1 MSTLRDQLL
10 TKRDQATAEVTKL
23 DKLVGWCSEA
33 AHQPLASPP
42 TTLQIYQGETEY
54 LQADYTLCGTVFK
67 GFEGFLSSKDAI
79 RKRNRMLR
87 VEDRL
92 WSLSSRTSPAVL
104 ELEQQLAESLPDT
117 MSRGGKGIFGK
128 GAGYKGRRSTLL

>member
-1 MSTLRDQLL
+1 
-10 TKRDQATAEVTKL
+10 
-23 DKLVGWCSEA
+23 
-33 AHQPLASPP
+33 
-42 TTLQIYQGETEY
+42 
-54 LQADYTLCGTVFK
+54 
-67 GFEGFLSSKDAI
+67 
-79 RKRNRMLR
+79 MLR

-128 GAGYKGRRSTLL
+128 GAGYKGRRNTLLM